1 MADLFPDALR
11 DPHEAA
17 LAPGA
22 PLAERLRP
30 RALDY
35 VVGQEHLTGPEGA
48 LGRMVAAGKLS
59 SLILWG
65 PPGTGKTSIA
75 RLLAD
80 AVGLRF
86 VAISAVFSGVADL
99 KKIFAEA
106 KQAARIGGAGQGS
119 GHAQHGWKAGGGQR
133 TLLLVDEIH
142 RFNRTQQ
149 DGFLPFVED
158 GTVTLVGA
166 TTENPSFE
174 LNAALLSRCQVL
186 ILHRLDSAALD
197 KLVTRAEV
205 EVGRPLPVT
214 PEARDALL
222 ASADGDGRF
231 LLNQAETLFDVGI
244 DDPLGPAELAQF
256 LQRRVAV
263 YDKDREG
270 HYNLISALHKSLR
283 GSDPQAALYYMA
295 RMLTAGEEPLY
306 VLRRL
311 VRFASEDVGL
321 ADPQA
326 LVQCLAAKDA
336 YDFLGSPEGEL
347 AIVQACLYL
356 ATAPKSNAAYAAQ
369 KAAWRSATET
379 GSLMPPMNI
388 VNAPTKLM
396 KQVGYGKGYA
406 YDHDAEDGF
415 SGANYWP
422 ADMVRQEYYSPTDRG
437 FEAKLKERL
446 AYWDEKRRER
456 AQDQD

>member
-1 MADLFPDALR
+1 MPDLFADEDVPTR
-11 DPHEAA
+11 
-17 LAPGA
+17 APETPPANA
-22 PLAERLRP
+22 PLADRLRP
-30 RALDY
+30 RSLGE
-35 VVGQEHLTGPEGA
+35 VVGQEHLTGPDGA
-48 LGRMVAAGKLS
+48 IGRMVAAGKLAS
-59 SLILWG
+59 MILWG

-106 KQAARIGGAGQGS
+106 RQMAKAGQ
-119 GHAQHGWKAGGGQR
+119 H
-133 TLLLVDEIH
+133 TLLFVDEVH
-142 RFNRTQQ
+142 RFNRSQQ
-149 DGFLPFVED
+149 DGFLPYVED

-186 ILHRLDSAALD
+186 ILRRLDHVALGE
-197 KLVTRAEV
+197 LIRRAEAL
-205 EVGRPLPVT
+205 EGRALPVT
-214 PEARDALL
+214 PEAREALI

-231 LLNQAETLFDVGI
+231 LLNQVETLFSVEI
-244 DDPLGPAELAQF
+244 EQPLGPAELSE
-256 LQRRVAV
+256 LLHRRVPV

-283 GSDPQAALYYMA
+283 GSDPQAALYYLA
-295 RMLTAGEEPLY
+295 RMLVAGEEPLY

-321 ADPQA
+321 ADPNA
-326 LVQCLAAKDA
+326 LVQCLTAKDS

-356 ATAPKSNAAYAAQ
+356 ATAPKSNAAYVAQ
-369 KAAWRSATET
+369 KSAWRSAKET
-379 GSLMPPMNI
+379 GSLMPPQTI
-388 VNAPTKLM
+388 LNAPTRLM
-396 KQVGYGKGYA
+396 KDIGYGKGYA
-406 YDHDAEDGF
+406 YDHDREDAF
-415 SGANYWP
+415 SGADYWP
-422 ADMVRQEYYSPTDRG
+422 EEMEPQTFYEPADRG
-437 FEAKLKERL
+437 FEAKIRERL
-446 AYWDEKRRER
+446 EFWAKRREELKQSPPR
-456 AQDQD
+456 AG